1 MDEIFF
7 GVGSGEL
14 LSSTS
19 LGEEKS
25 LVVLLGCLTLSLL
38 LLLLL
43 ELKLMLH
50 LQFWLLLLRL
60 ELTSV
65 EGLQKLN
72 HDPQLL

>member
-25 LVVLLGCLTLSLL
+25 LVVLLGCLTLNL

-43 ELKLMLH
+43 ELKLKLH
-50 LQFWLLLLRL
+50 ICLLLLRL
-60 ELTSV
+60 ELAG
-65 EGLQKLN
+65 EEWLQKLN

>member
-1 MDEIFF
+1 MDEFFF

-25 LVVLLGCLTLSLL
+25 LAVLLGCLTNLL

-43 ELKLMLH
+43 ELKLKLH

>member
-1 MDEIFF
+1 MDEFFF

-25 LVVLLGCLTLSLL
+25 LVVLLGCLTLNLL

-43 ELKLMLH
+43 ELKLKLKLH
-50 LQFWLLLLRL
+50 ICLLLLRL
-60 ELTSV
+60 ELAV
-65 EGLQKLN
+65 EEWLQKLN